1 MFNKDMKHLRRLKLR
16 IKAYNLVDNSI
27 PHTGLTP
34 IINRQ
39 YDNLKFLRLS
49 NYLF

>member
-1 MFNKDMKHLRRLKLR
+1 MKHLRRLKLC
-16 IKAYNLVDNSI
+16 IKAYNIVDNSI

-39 YDNLKFLRLS
+39 YENLTFLRLS
-49 NYLF
+49 KYLF